1 MHGTNGSN
9 QPLNSQNKGPNS
21 PYTGDYRR
29 RNQIRGAYAWGLAP
43 VRWALITMSA
53 APAAITPAVDCEK
66 ACQPLA
72 PAVPSVG
79 GYSLAIPISLI
90 TRSYFAS

>member
-1 MHGTNGSN
+1 MTK
-9 QPLNSQNKGPNS
+9 LALL
-21 PYTGDYRR
+21 
-29 RNQIRGAYAWGLAP
+29 GAA
-43 VRWALITMSA
+43 ALLSAAVA

-72 PAVPSVG
+72 LAAPSVG